1 MNAAPIAMASPST
14 SRNVTPTANPRCL
27 IPWRWNHSTSGF
39 SATARKRAISTQTRT
54 GRATSTSASSA
65 ATPRT
70 KTAIVTSV
78 RSLTRTIRSSAIA
91 EASQAGRTRPG
102 LEAAEAPRGVVAG
115 GLQALDVALLGRRSS
130 LRPGRGPDACFGNDR
145 VGQLVQHQ
153 HVVCELRLDDRARR
167 PVGPRARF
175 RLDENAAA
183 AALHLG
189 SAVDRVLAHPREDDE
204 EEALAEHPRGV
215 DDRHVGAGT
224 EATDRRLRR
233 DKHLA
238 VAREAQVRAARRDEY
253 GAGVE
258 LLAAGRLLDLDRRV
272 AVEAIG
278 ERRAEAL
285 LRQLLD
291 DDRAGADPRR

>member
-54 GRATSTSASSA
+54 GRAASTSASSA

-91 EASQAGRTRPG
+91 EGSQAGRTRPG
-102 LEAAEAPRGVVAG
+102 LEAAEAPRGVAG

-130 LRPGRGPDACFGNDR
+130 LRPGRGPDACFGDDR
-145 VGQLVQHQ
+145 VRQLVQHQ

-167 PVGPRARF
+167 PVGARARL

-189 SAVDRVLAHPREDDE
+189 SAVARVLAHPREDDE
-204 EEALAEHPRGV
+204 EEALAEHPCSV

-224 EATDRRLRR
+224 EAADRCLRR
-233 DKHLA
+233 DEHLA
-238 VAREAQVRAARRDEY
+238 IAGEAQVRAARRDED